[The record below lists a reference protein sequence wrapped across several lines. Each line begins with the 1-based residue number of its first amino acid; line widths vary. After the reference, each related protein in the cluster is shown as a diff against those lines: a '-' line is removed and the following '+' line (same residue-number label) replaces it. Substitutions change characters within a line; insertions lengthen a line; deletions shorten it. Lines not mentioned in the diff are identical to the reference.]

1 LAAAISGKIGNLVGC
16 LLEETLVLKGL
27 RGYTKTLVLVL
38 GCEEERKEMFKGAS
52 LWL

>member
-1 LAAAISGKIGNLVGC
+1 MAAAISGKIGNLVGC
-16 LLEETLVLKGL
+16 LLGETLVLKGL
-27 RGYTKTLVLVL
+27 RGYKKGTMVL